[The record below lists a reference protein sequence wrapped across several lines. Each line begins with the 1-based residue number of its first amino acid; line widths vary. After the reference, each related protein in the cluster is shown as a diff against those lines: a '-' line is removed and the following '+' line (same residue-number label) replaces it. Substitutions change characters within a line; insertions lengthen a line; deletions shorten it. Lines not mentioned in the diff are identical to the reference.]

1 MRAAKAMLCPVLIIF
16 FHLVIG
22 HQVRVEN
29 VKDAACHIP
38 VVLERVKQEY
48 IAKTYKVSSWNDPTD
63 FLEQVAQRT
72 GKLLKVRNK
81 HGHRKIS
88 CSLMVFVLKSRSKVS
103 GFRLSWV
110 TVLCSWIRHC
120 TLLGKPDEVRGN
132 YS

>member
-1 MRAAKAMLCPVLIIF
+1 MTQTICGLHVLD
-16 FHLVIG
+16 

-72 GKLLKVRNK
+72 GKLLKVRN
-81 HGHRKIS
+81 IFYTD
-88 CSLMVFVLKSRSKVS
+88 V
-103 GFRLSWV
+103 
-110 TVLCSWIRHC
+110 
-120 TLLGKPDEVRGN
+120 VR
-132 YS
+132 